1 MTPTRDLR
9 SVPYR
14 PPVAVSA
21 VLAVV
26 RIATLVVAC
35 LAMREA
41 DGQMPRRPQPGA
53 RGFDASVPGGNPRD
67 LDGDPLAGDDDPDLD
82 ADRGL
87 TRLLARWFPDPVDPR
102 TSLEEPD
109 IREPGPDTANFP
121 NSPYTLPRGW
131 VYLETSPL
139 MYTTSVRD
147 LQTATYN
154 WEYLLRIG
162 LTDRVEFR
170 FFGNGLT
177 AAAAGLGDGA
187 TSGFSPLVFDTKIHF
202 SDEVPEW
209 FMPATGMEVYVQTPW
224 GSPAFD
230 VGTQPGIM
238 MLFRNSLPWGIEA
251 EWNVGVVGDQA
262 SGDAVGFTD
271 AVQWAFQKKVAEEL
285 TLFVQGFKNQA
296 ALPRVADQTVLGG
309 GFIRTFGRR
318 FALFGSWNAATDRAG
333 PASTIQ
339 LGGAGAF

>member
-1 MTPTRDLR
+1 MTPVHESR
-9 SVPYR
+9 SESR
-14 PPVAVSA
+14 PPLSTRRVAWA
-21 VLAVV
+21 VARATILAVV
-26 RIATLVVAC
+26 WLVSQ
-35 LAMREA
+35 RTEA
-41 DGQMPRRPQPGA
+41 QTARQPRGGGRS
-53 RGFDASVPGGNPRD
+53 FDTPAPGGNPRE
-67 LDGDPLAGDDDPDLD
+67 LDGDPLAGDDDPDLES
-82 ADRGL
+82 DRAL

-102 TSLEEPD
+102 TSLAEPD

-139 MYTTSVRD
+139 TYTTSVRD
-147 LQTATYN
+147 LQTSTYN
-154 WEYLLRIG
+154 WEYLLRVG

-177 AAAAGLGDGA
+177 ASAAGGGAAA
-187 TSGFSPLVFDTKIHF
+187 TSGFSPVVFDTKIHF

-224 GSPAFD
+224 GSPAFN

-238 MLFRNSLPWGIEA
+238 MLFRNSLPWGIKA

-271 AVQWAFQKKVAEEL
+271 AVQWSFEKEVADGL
-285 TLFVQGFKNQA
+285 SLFLQGFKNQA
-296 ALPRVADQTVLGG
+296 ALPRVANQTVVGG

-318 FALFGSWNAATDRAG
+318 YAMFGSWNYGTDRAG
-333 PASTIQ
+333 PTSVIQ
-339 LGGAGAF
+339 FGGARAF

>member
-1 MTPTRDLR
+1 MLAGRA
-9 SVPYR
+9 VMHA
-14 PPVAVSA
+14 PPGVVGAAMPRARFA
-21 VLAVV
+21 VLAV
-26 RIATLVVAC
+26 AWLVA
-35 LAMREA
+35 LQAEA
-41 DGQMPRRPQPGA
+41 QILPRSEARSRDFDGL
-53 RGFDASVPGGNPRD
+53 VPGGNPRD

-82 ADRGL
+82 ADRAI

-102 TSLEEPD
+102 TSLSEPD

-147 LQTATYN
+147 LQTAMYN

-170 FFGNGLT
+170 VFGNGLS
-177 AAAAGLGDGA
+177 ASAAGLGEGA

-209 FMPATGMEVYVQTPW
+209 FMPATGIEVYVQTPW

-238 MLFRNSLPWGIEA
+238 MLFRNSLPWGIKA

-262 SGDAVGFTD
+262 NNDAVGFID
-271 AVQWAFQKKVAEEL
+271 AVQWAFEKEVAEGL
-285 TLFVQGFKNQA
+285 ALFVQGFKNQA

-309 GFIRTFGRR
+309 GFVKTFGRR
-318 FALFGSWNAATDRAG
+318 IAIFGTWNTATNREG
-333 PASTIQ
+333 PASVIQ
-339 LGGAGAF
+339 FGGAGAF

>member
-1 MTPTRDLR
+1 MAREHMDR
-9 SVPYR
+9 SVPTV
-14 PPVAVSA
+14 PG
-21 VLAVV
+21 AVV
-26 RIATLVVAC
+26 GVAALPWLVFLAAAWALVEPATA
-35 LAMREA
+35 
-41 DGQMPRRPQPGA
+41 QPPRRPQPGE
-53 RGFDASVPGGNPRD
+53 RGFDATVPGGNPRD

-87 TRLLARWFPDPVDPR
+87 TRLLARWFPDPIDPR
-102 TSLEEPD
+102 VSLAEPD

-139 MYTTSVRD
+139 VYTTSIHD
-147 LQTATYN
+147 LQTTTYN

-170 FFGNGLT
+170 LFGNGLT
-177 AAAAGLGDGA
+177 AAAAGLGAGA

-262 SGDAVGFTD
+262 NVDAVGFHD
-271 AVQWAFQKKVAEEL
+271 AVQWAFQKEVAEGL

-296 ALPRVADQTVLGG
+296 ALPRVANQTVLGG
-309 GFIRTFGRR
+309 GFVRTFGRR

-333 PASTIQ
+333 PATTIQ
-339 LGGAGAF
+339 FGGAGAF